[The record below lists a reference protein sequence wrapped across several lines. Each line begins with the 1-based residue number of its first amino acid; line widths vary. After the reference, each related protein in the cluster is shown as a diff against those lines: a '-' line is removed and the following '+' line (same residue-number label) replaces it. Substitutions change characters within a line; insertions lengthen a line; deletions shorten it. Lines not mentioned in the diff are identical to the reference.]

1 MTIKEIFEKAE
12 NGTLTYEQFIELA
25 KEAKFADLTTGE
37 YVSKHKYDEDIK
49 AKDTEISGLNDTI
62 KTRDNDLK
70 DVKKKLKDAGT
81 DANKLSEIETNLS
94 NLQEKYNT
102 DTKELQDKLNRQA
115 YEFAVRTFAG
125 TKKFTSNAAKRD
137 FERSMI
143 AENLKLDK
151 SGQTIIGADDF
162 VKIYSEANTDA
173 FVVES
178 PKPTEPEP
186 PKPTFVNT
194 TPGSNDS
201 SNSNNESNAFL
212 NAFHFTGVR
221 PMNKE

>member
-1 MTIKEIFEKAE
+1 MTIKEVFEKAE
-12 NGTLTYEQFIELA
+12 NGTLTLAQFNDIA
-25 KEAKFADLTTGE
+25 KDAKFADLATGE
-37 YVSKHKYDEDIK
+37 YVSKHKYDEDIS
-49 AKDTEISGLNDTI
+49 AKDTEISGLNETI
-62 KTRDNDLK
+62 KTRDSDLK
-70 DVKKKLKDAGT
+70 SLKKQLKDAGT
-81 DANKLSEIETNLS
+81 DADKLAKIETNLS
-94 NLQEKYNT
+94 TLQSKYDT
-102 DTKELQDKLNRQA
+102 DTKALQDKLNQQA

-173 FVVES
+173 FVVDE
-178 PKPTEPEP
+178 PKSAEPEP

-194 TPGSNDS
+194 TPGGSQSNQ
-201 SNSNNESNAFL
+201 NGEPNAFL
-212 NAFHFTGVR
+212 SAFHFTGVR
-221 PMNKE
+221 PMKTE

>member
-1 MTIKEIFEKAE
+1 MTIKEVFEKAE
-12 NGTLTYEQFIELA
+12 NGTLTLAQFNDIA
-25 KEAKFADLTTGE
+25 KDAKFADLATGE
-37 YVSKHKYDEDIK
+37 YVSKHKYDEDIS
-49 AKDTEISGLNDTI
+49 AKDTEISGLNETI
-62 KTRDNDLK
+62 KTRDGDLK
-70 DVKKKLKDAGT
+70 SLKKQLKDAGT
-81 DANKLSEIETNLS
+81 DADKLAEIETNLS
-94 NLQEKYNT
+94 TLQSKYDT
-102 DTKELQDKLNRQA
+102 DTKALQDKLNQQA

-173 FVVES
+173 FVVDE
-178 PKPTEPEP
+178 PKSTEPEP

-194 TPGSNDS
+194 TPGGSQSNQ
-201 SNSNNESNAFL
+201 NGEPNAFL

-221 PMNKE
+221 PMKTE